1 MSMSL
6 DLTAPTSWSEL
17 TQHQLKYLLK
27 AITVVNRDSIGHSF
41 RSKEDYAAQVAAQ
54 VAIRCLFHWNNV
66 RVVTPYAD
74 AWLLAHQDNE
84 YLVSSG
90 DLAAATAMMSWISNL
105 PDEPVRLDSVDGAVA
120 VSADIDDDLSFDD
133 YLACEACWQ
142 VWQMSGN
149 DSLLR
154 DMAAILYRK
163 EDIALKDFESLS
175 IFYWW
180 AGLKSMLSRR
190 YPNFFQ
196 VSPVV
201 PEVPHVDELTLR
213 RGMDSQIRALT
224 KGDITKESIILSLP
238 AVRALTELDA
248 LAREYDEL
256 NRKYP
261 AK

>member
-1 MSMSL
+1 MSL
-6 DLTAPTSWSEL
+6 DLIAPVSWSEL
-17 TQHQLKYLLK
+17 SQDQLAYLLK
-27 AITVVNRDSIGHSF
+27 AITVVNRDSVSRAF
-41 RSKEDYAAQVAAQ
+41 RSKEDYNAQVAAQ
-54 VAIRCLFHWNNV
+54 VAIRCLFRWNNL

-84 YLVSSG
+84 YLVSAG
-90 DLAAATAMMSWISNL
+90 DLAAAASVLDWIRNL
-105 PDEPVRLDSVDGAVA
+105 PDVPVRLDSIDGAVA
-120 VSADIDDDLSFDD
+120 VSADIEDVLSFDD

-142 VWQMSGN
+142 VWQISGN

-163 EDIALKDFESLS
+163 EDITLKDFEALS

-196 VSPVV
+196 LSPVQ
-201 PEVPHVDELTLR
+201 PESPHVDEMTLR

-224 KGDITKESIILSLP
+224 KGDISKETVILSLP
-238 AVRALTELDA
+238 AVRAITELDA
-248 LAREYDEL
+248 LAKEYDEL
-256 NRKYP
+256 NRKYG